1 MSMSLSAGIL
11 ARGPWLPSEVD
22 VSWRQEPFAPEQDVT
37 DAADLALAELRDRG
51 SPSHDG
57 LAARLRGFE
66 IVDGHLHLECEPVR
80 WALRLLPGAASQSL
94 SALCVV
100 RSADGR
106 WLAGRRAAW
115 LATWA
120 KRWALGAAG
129 SVEVGE
135 NPADTLVR
143 ELEEEW
149 SVSPERLSIEALV
162 KHSTGITMLIGQA
175 WLPEGAAVTP
185 DAEHDDYAWWP
196 AEVGDWPEQADAPLR
211 LTAELLRDAA

>member
-1 MSMSLSAGIL
+1 MSLATGIL
-11 ARGPWLPSEVD
+11 ARGPWLPSQIE
-22 VSWRQEPFAPEQDVT
+22 VSWRQEPFTPDQDVI
-37 DAADLALAELRDRG
+37 DAADRALDQLRDRG

-57 LAARLRGFE
+57 LAARLRDFE
-66 IVDGHLHLECEPVR
+66 VVDGGLRLECEPVR
-80 WALRLLPGAASQSL
+80 WALRLLSGDAMQSL

-106 WLAGRRAAW
+106 WLAGRRAEW
-115 LATWA
+115 LATWSQ
-120 KRWALGAAG
+120 RWALGAAG

-143 ELEEEW
+143 ELREEW
-149 SVSPERLSIEALV
+149 SVSPERVTVEALV

-175 WLPEGAAVTP
+175 WLPEGATVTP
-185 DAEHDDYAWWP
+185 DDEHDDYTWWP
-196 AEVGDWPEQADAPLR
+196 ADVTRWPEQADAPLR

>member
-1 MSMSLSAGIL
+1 MSLATGIL
-11 ARGPWLPSEVD
+11 ARGPWLPSQID
-22 VSWRQEPFAPEQDVT
+22 VSWRQEPFTPDQDVI
-37 DAADLALAELRDRG
+37 DAADRALDQLRDRG

-57 LAARLRGFE
+57 LAARLRDFE
-66 IVDGHLHLECEPVR
+66 VVDGRLRLECEPVR
-80 WALRLLPGAASQSL
+80 WALRLLSGDAMQSL

-106 WLAGRRAAW
+106 WLAGRRAEW
-115 LATWA
+115 LATWSQ
-120 KRWALGAAG
+120 RWALGAAG

-143 ELEEEW
+143 ELREEW
-149 SVSPERLSIEALV
+149 SVSPERVTVEALV

-175 WLPEGAAVTP
+175 WLPDGATVTP
-185 DAEHDDYAWWP
+185 DAEHDDYTWWP
-196 AEVGDWPEQADAPLR
+196 ADITRWPEQADAPLR

>member
-1 MSMSLSAGIL
+1 MTITPGIL
-11 ARGPWLPSEVD
+11 ARGPWAPADIE
-22 VSWRQEPFAPEQDVT
+22 VSWRAEPFAPAPAVAEQ
-37 DAADLALAELRDRG
+37 ADRALAELRGRG

-57 LAARLRGFE
+57 LAGRLRDFAVG
-66 IVDGHLHLECEPVR
+66 DGTLTLDCEPVR
-80 WALRLLPGAASQSL
+80 WALRLLTGDAQQSL

-106 WLAGRRAAW
+106 WLAGRRAPW

-120 KRWALGAAG
+120 ERWALGAAG

-149 SVSPERLSIEALV
+149 SVTPERLTVEAL
-162 KHSTGITMLIGQA
+162 TMLPNGIVMVVGMA
-175 WLPEGAAVTP
+175 WLGAGAVVTP

-196 AEVGDWPEQADAPLR
+196 ADPAGWPDHADDPLR
-211 LTAELLRDAA
+211 GVARLLA